1 MLSTNAQADARLFG
15 AGLSILVC
23 GFAMA
28 VQLLRKAS
36 VLVVDDDTDV
46 LTSMAMLLRHEVR
59 AVRTEKNPERL
70 PALIRQETFDLILL
84 DMNYHRSIN
93 TGNEGLYWLQQ
104 LRKLA
109 PNSAVLLIT
118 AYADIDLAIRGLK
131 DGAADFVVKP
141 WRNDKL
147 LASLAEALTRQQR
160 ADAPGSQPALP
171 TPLPLLGESS
181 AMQTLRRTI
190 EKIAPTDANVLI
202 LGENGTGKDVV
213 ARLIHAQSM
222 RASQPFVAVDLGALS
237 EPLLESELFGYV
249 KGAFTD
255 ARQDRAGRFEAAAG
269 GTLFLDEVG
278 NLSLSGQTK
287 LLTALQQRQVT
298 RLGSHTPVQVD
309 VRVVSATNAPL
320 HQLVQTDRFR
330 KDLVYRLNTI
340 ELTLPPLRERGDDVQ
355 LLAAHFLTHYAAK
368 YGKPVP
374 RLEGRALARLLN
386 YRFPGNV
393 RELQHTIERSVILSE
408 SSALTAEDLVF
419 SSVETPLPAGSE
431 TTQLAELEKGTIQKV
446 VDKHHGNITKA
457 AKELG
462 ITRMALYRR
471 LGKYD
476 L

>member
-70 PALIRQETFDLILL
+70 PALLRQETFDLILL

-213 ARLIHAQSM
+213 ARLIHTQSM

>member
-1 MLSTNAQADARLFG
+1 
-15 AGLSILVC
+15 
-23 GFAMA
+23 MA
-28 VQLLRKAS
+28 VQLLKKAS
-36 VLVVDDDTDV
+36 VLVVDDDVDV

-70 PALIRQETFDLILL
+70 PALLRQETFDLILL
-84 DMNYHRSIN
+84 DMNYHRSVN
-93 TGNEGLYWLQQ
+93 TGNEGLYWLHQ

-109 PNSAVLLIT
+109 PVSAVLLIT

-160 ADAPGSQPALP
+160 DDAPINQPEKP
-171 TPLPLLGESS
+171 TTLPLLGEST

-190 EKIAPTDANVLI
+190 GKIAPTDANVLI

-213 ARLIHAQSM
+213 ARLIHMQSM
-222 RASQPFVAVDLGALS
+222 RAGQPFVAVDLGALS
-237 EPLLESELFGYV
+237 EALLESELFGYV

-278 NLSLSGQTK
+278 NLSLAGQTK

-298 RLGSHTPVQVD
+298 RLGSHTPIPVD

-340 ELTLPPLRERGDDVQ
+340 ELTLPPLRERGDDVR
-355 LLAAHFLTHYAAK
+355 LLAEHFLTQYATK

-393 RELQHTIERSVILSE
+393 RELQHTMERAVILSE
-408 SSALTAEDLVF
+408 SNALTAEDLVF
-419 SSVETPLPAGSE
+419 SSVETTVPAGPE

>member
-1 MLSTNAQADARLFG
+1 
-15 AGLSILVC
+15 
-23 GFAMA
+23 MA
-28 VQLLRKAS
+28 VQLLKKAS
-36 VLVVDDDTDV
+36 VLVVDDDADV
-46 LTSMAMLLRHEVR
+46 LTSMAMLLRPEVR
-59 AVRTEKNPERL
+59 LVHTEKNPERL
-70 PALIRQETFDLILL
+70 PALLRQGTFDLILL
-84 DMNYHRSIN
+84 DMNYHRVVN

-109 PNSAVLLIT
+109 PTSAVLLIT

-131 DGAADFVVKP
+131 DGAADFLVKP

-147 LASLAEALTRQQR
+147 LTSLAEALSRRQATDKPINQ
-160 ADAPGSQPALP
+160 STKP
-171 TPLPLLGESS
+171 TPPPLLGEST

-237 EPLLESELFGYV
+237 ENLLESELFGYV

-255 ARQDRAGRFEAAAG
+255 ARQDRVGRFEAAAD

-278 NLSLSGQTK
+278 NLSLAGQTK

-298 RLGSHTPVQVD
+298 RLGSHTPVPVD

-340 ELTLPPLRERGDDVQ
+340 ELTLPPLRERGDDIR
-355 LLAAHFLTHYAAK
+355 LLAEHFLAQYATK
-368 YGKPVP
+368 YGKPAP

-393 RELQHTIERSVILSE
+393 RELQHTMERAVILSE

-419 SSVETPLPAGSE
+419 SSVETTLPAGPE

>member
-1 MLSTNAQADARLFG
+1 
-15 AGLSILVC
+15 
-23 GFAMA
+23 MA
-28 VQLLRKAS
+28 VQLLKKAS
-36 VLVVDDDTDV
+36 VLVVDDDADV
-46 LTSMAMLLRHEVR
+46 LTSMAMLLRPEVR
-59 AVRTEKNPERL
+59 LVHTEKNPERL
-70 PALIRQETFDLILL
+70 PALLRQETFDLILL
-84 DMNYHRSIN
+84 DMNYHRAVN

-109 PNSAVLLIT
+109 PTSAVLLIT

-131 DGAADFVVKP
+131 DGAADFLVKP

-147 LASLAEALTRQQR
+147 LTSLAEALSRRQATDKPINQ
-160 ADAPGSQPALP
+160 STKP
-171 TPLPLLGESS
+171 TPLPLLGEST

-237 EPLLESELFGYV
+237 ENLLESELFGYV

-255 ARQDRAGRFEAAAG
+255 ARQDRVGRFEAAAD

-278 NLSLSGQTK
+278 NLSLAGQTK

-298 RLGSHTPVQVD
+298 RLGSHTPVPVD
-309 VRVVSATNAPL
+309 VRVVSATNASL

-340 ELTLPPLRERGDDVQ
+340 ELTLPPLRERGDDIR
-355 LLAAHFLTHYAAK
+355 LLAEHFLAQYATK

-393 RELQHTIERSVILSE
+393 RELQHTMERAVILSE

-419 SSVETPLPAGSE
+419 SSVETTLPAGLE
-431 TTQLAELEKGTIQKV
+431 TTQLAELEKGIIQKV

>member
-1 MLSTNAQADARLFG
+1 
-15 AGLSILVC
+15 
-23 GFAMA
+23 MA
-28 VQLLRKAS
+28 VQLLKKAS

-46 LTSMAMLLRHEVR
+46 LTSMAMLLRPEVR
-59 AVRTEKNPERL
+59 VVQTEKNPERL
-70 PALIRQETFDLILL
+70 PALLRQETFDLVLL
-84 DMNYHRSIN
+84 DMNYHRSVN
-93 TGNEGLYWLQQ
+93 TSNEGLYWLQQ
-104 LRKLA
+104 LRTLA
-109 PNSAVLLIT
+109 PASAVVLIT
-118 AYADIDLAIRGLK
+118 AYADINLAIRGLK

-147 LASLAEALTRQQR
+147 LASLDEALTRRQLTNKSHRQL
-160 ADAPGSQPALP
+160 PKPAVS
-171 TPLPLLGESS
+171 PLLGESTT
-181 AMQTLRRTI
+181 MQTLRRTI

-222 RASQPFVAVDLGALS
+222 RASQPFVGVDLGALS

-269 GTLFLDEVG
+269 GTLFLDEIG
-278 NLSLSGQTK
+278 NLSLPGQTK
-287 LLTALQQRQVT
+287 LLTALQQRQIT
-298 RLGSHTPVQVD
+298 RLGSHTPIPVD
-309 VRVVSATNAPL
+309 VRVVSATNAPIQ
-320 HQLVQTDRFR
+320 HLVQTDRFR

-340 ELTLPPLRERGDDVQ
+340 ELTLPPLRERGDDVR
-355 LLAAHFLTHYAAK
+355 LLAAHFLEQYATK
-368 YGKPVP
+368 YGKPTP

-393 RELQHTIERSVILSE
+393 RELQHTMERAVVMSE
-408 SSALTAEDLVF
+408 SEVLTAEDLVF
-419 SSVETPLPAGSE
+419 SSVETTLTAGPE
-431 TTQLAELEKGTIQKV
+431 TTRLAELEKGTIQKV

>member
-1 MLSTNAQADARLFG
+1 MCFP
-15 AGLSILVC
+15 
-23 GFAMA
+23 MA
-28 VQLLRKAS
+28 VQLLKKAS

-46 LTSMAMLLRHEVR
+46 LTSMAMLLRPEVR
-59 AVRTEKNPERL
+59 VVQTEKNPERL
-70 PALIRQETFDLILL
+70 PALLRQETFDLVLL
-84 DMNYHRSIN
+84 DMNYHRSVN

-104 LRKLA
+104 LRTLA
-109 PNSAVLLIT
+109 PASAVVLIT

-141 WRNDKL
+141 WRNDNL
-147 LASLAEALTRQQR
+147 LASLDEALTRRQL
-160 ADAPGSQPALP
+160 ANKSYSQLPKPAVS
-171 TPLPLLGESS
+171 PLLGESTT
-181 AMQTLRRTI
+181 MQTLRRTI

-222 RASQPFVAVDLGALS
+222 RASQPFVGVDLGALS

-269 GTLFLDEVG
+269 GTLFLDEIG
-278 NLSLSGQTK
+278 NLSLAGQTK
-287 LLTALQQRQVT
+287 LLTALQQRQIT
-298 RLGSHTPVQVD
+298 RLGSHTPVPVD

-320 HQLVQTDRFR
+320 QHLVQTDRFR

-340 ELTLPPLRERGDDVQ
+340 ELTLPPLRDRGDDVR
-355 LLAAHFLTHYAAK
+355 LLAAHFLEQYAAK
-368 YGKPVP
+368 YGKPTP

-393 RELQHTIERSVILSE
+393 RELQHTMERAVVMSE
-408 SSALTAEDLVF
+408 SEVLTAEDLVF
-419 SSVETPLPAGSE
+419 SSVETTLTAGPE
-431 TTQLAELEKGTIQKV
+431 TTRLAELEKGTIQKV

>member
-1 MLSTNAQADARLFG
+1 
-15 AGLSILVC
+15 
-23 GFAMA
+23 MA
-28 VQLLRKAS
+28 VQLLKKAS
-36 VLVVDDDTDV
+36 VLVVDDDADV
-46 LTSMAMLLRHEVR
+46 LTSMAMLLRREVR
-59 AVRTEKNPERL
+59 LVHTEKNPERL
-70 PALIRQETFDLILL
+70 PALLRQETFDLILL
-84 DMNYHRSIN
+84 DMNYHRAVN

-109 PNSAVLLIT
+109 PISAVLLIT

-131 DGAADFVVKP
+131 DGAVDFLVKP

-147 LASLAEALTRQQR
+147 LTSLTEALSRRQATDKPINQ
-160 ADAPGSQPALP
+160 STKP
-171 TPLPLLGESS
+171 TPLPLLGEST

-237 EPLLESELFGYV
+237 ENLLESELFGYV

-255 ARQDRAGRFEAAAG
+255 ARQDRVGRFEAAAD

-278 NLSLSGQTK
+278 NLSLAGQTK

-298 RLGSHTPVQVD
+298 RLGSHTPVPVD

-340 ELTLPPLRERGDDVQ
+340 ELTLPPLRERGDDIR
-355 LLAAHFLTHYAAK
+355 LLAEHFLAQYAAK

-393 RELQHTIERSVILSE
+393 RELQHTMERAVILSE

-419 SSVETPLPAGSE
+419 SSVETTLPAGPE

>member
-1 MLSTNAQADARLFG
+1 
-15 AGLSILVC
+15 
-23 GFAMA
+23 MA
-28 VQLLRKAS
+28 VQLLKKAS
-36 VLVVDDDTDV
+36 VLVVDDDADV
-46 LTSMAMLLRHEVR
+46 LTSMAMLLRPEVR
-59 AVRTEKNPERL
+59 LVHTEKNPERL
-70 PALIRQETFDLILL
+70 PALLRQETFDLILL
-84 DMNYHRSIN
+84 DMNYHRAVN

-109 PNSAVLLIT
+109 PTSAVLLIT

-131 DGAADFVVKP
+131 DGAADFRVKP

-147 LASLAEALTRQQR
+147 LTSLAEALSRRQATDKPINQ
-160 ADAPGSQPALP
+160 STKP
-171 TPLPLLGESS
+171 TPLPLLGEST

-237 EPLLESELFGYV
+237 ENLLESELFGYV

-255 ARQDRAGRFEAAAG
+255 ARQDRVGRFEAAAD

-278 NLSLSGQTK
+278 NLSLAGQTK

-298 RLGSHTPVQVD
+298 RLGSHTPVPVD
-309 VRVVSATNAPL
+309 VRVVSATNASL
-320 HQLVQTDRFR
+320 YQLVQTDRFR

-340 ELTLPPLRERGDDVQ
+340 ELTLPPLRERGDDIR
-355 LLAAHFLTHYAAK
+355 LLAEHFLAQYAAK
-368 YGKPVP
+368 YGKPPP

-393 RELQHTIERSVILSE
+393 RELQHTMERAVILSE

-419 SSVETPLPAGSE
+419 SSVETTLPAGPE

>member
-1 MLSTNAQADARLFG
+1 
-15 AGLSILVC
+15 
-23 GFAMA
+23 MA
-28 VQLLRKAS
+28 VQLLKKAS
-36 VLVVDDDTDV
+36 VLVVDDDADV
-46 LTSMAMLLRHEVR
+46 LTSMTMLLRPEVR
-59 AVRTEKNPERL
+59 LVRTEKNPERL
-70 PALIRQETFDLILL
+70 PALLRQETFDLILL
-84 DMNYHRSIN
+84 DMNYHRSVN

-109 PNSAVLLIT
+109 PVSAVLLIT

-131 DGAADFVVKP
+131 DGAADFLVKP

-147 LASLAEALTRQQR
+147 LTSLAEALSRRHAT
-160 ADAPGSQPALP
+160 DKPISPSTKP
-171 TPLPLLGESS
+171 TALPLLGESS

-237 EPLLESELFGYV
+237 ETLLESELFGYV

-255 ARQDRAGRFEAAAG
+255 ARQDRAGRFEAAAD

-298 RLGSHTPVQVD
+298 RLGSHTPVPVD

-355 LLAAHFLTHYAAK
+355 LLAAHFLTQYATK
-368 YGKPVP
+368 YGKPAP

-393 RELQHTIERSVILSE
+393 RELQHTMERAVILSE

-419 SSVETPLPAGSE
+419 SSIETTLPAGPE

>member
-1 MLSTNAQADARLFG
+1 
-15 AGLSILVC
+15 
-23 GFAMA
+23 MA
-28 VQLLRKAS
+28 VQLLKKAS
-36 VLVVDDDTDV
+36 LLVVDDDADV
-46 LTSMAMLLRHEVR
+46 LTSMAMLLRPEVR
-59 AVRTEKNPERL
+59 LVHTEKNPERL
-70 PALIRQETFDLILL
+70 PALLRQETFDLILL
-84 DMNYHRSIN
+84 DMNYHRSVN

-109 PNSAVLLIT
+109 PTSAVLLIT

-131 DGAADFVVKP
+131 DGAADFLVKP

-147 LASLAEALTRQQR
+147 LTSLAEALSRRQATDKPINQ
-160 ADAPGSQPALP
+160 STKP
-171 TPLPLLGESS
+171 TPLPLLGEST

-237 EPLLESELFGYV
+237 ENLLESELFGYV

-255 ARQDRAGRFEAAAG
+255 ARQDRVGRFEAAAD

-278 NLSLSGQTK
+278 NLSLAGQTK

-298 RLGSHTPVQVD
+298 RLGSHTPVPVD
-309 VRVVSATNAPL
+309 VRVVSATNASL
-320 HQLVQTDRFR
+320 YQLVQTDRFR

-340 ELTLPPLRERGDDVQ
+340 ELTLPPLRERGDDIR
-355 LLAAHFLTHYAAK
+355 LLAEHFLAQYATK

-393 RELQHTIERSVILSE
+393 RELQHTMERAVILSE

-419 SSVETPLPAGSE
+419 SSVETTLPAGPE